1 MLLLSINVS
10 ADTKTK
16 EFKINTP
23 KGFTEVYQLEN
34 LSKAAKIL
42 DMSDDELSDF
52 LKKNKITY
60 FAVSKDKSTQIR
72 FSGVKDNFGKT
83 VGEMKNLNNNQL
95 NDLIKTLKKGSTA
108 KFSIDISNGRNYIK
122 SLSLLKDNGGEY
134 TVTQYITVVNGKTYY
149 LTCYNSGTKTS
160 SEIKNVFSNLIIYDV
175 LEKTDNIKYIIG
187 FLIVALM
194 LTCVGLIVGIYRKLK
209 VK

>member
-16 EFKINTP
+16 EFKIDTP
-23 KGFTEVYQLEN
+23 KGFTEVYRLEN

-42 DMSDDELSDF
+42 GMSDGELSEF
-52 LKKNKITY
+52 LKKNEITY
-60 FAVSKDKSTQIR
+60 FAVSNDKSTQIR
-72 FSGVKDNFGKT
+72 LSGVEDNFGKT
-83 VGEMKNLNNNQL
+83 VGEMNNLNNKQL
-95 NDLIKTLKKGSTA
+95 KDLIKTLKKESTA
-108 KFSIDISNGRNYIK
+108 KFSIDTSNGRNYIK
-122 SLSLLKDNGGEY
+122 SSSLLKDSGGEY

-160 SEIKNVFSNLIIYDV
+160 GEIKSVFSNLIIYDV
-175 LEKTDNIKYIIG
+175 LNKTDNIKYIIG

-194 LTCVGLIVGIYRKLK
+194 LISVGLIVGIYKKIK